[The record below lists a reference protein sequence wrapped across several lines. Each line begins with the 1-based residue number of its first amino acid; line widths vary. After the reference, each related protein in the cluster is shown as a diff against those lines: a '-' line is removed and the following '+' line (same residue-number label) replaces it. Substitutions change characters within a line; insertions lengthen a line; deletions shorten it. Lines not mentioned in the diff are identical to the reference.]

1 MTYRGYASGVGVIAR
16 MFDGLQ
22 RRGLFSRTDG
32 DLLVNNA
39 DQRVWIGA
47 DSLAAL
53 IQQNAPA
60 EKLAVTT
67 RATSLI
73 TGPLTAA
80 PHLMVNDTTGE
91 VRRPRWLGD
100 PMLLRS
106 DARMVGGLQAYP
118 AARRLSRAKFWGAV
132 LQSCIWYGYGA
143 YIYQPDPLGTPIAGT
158 MRQVLPGAITIDAQS
173 RWVIGVGGEQVTF
186 DRDGSLQLGPVE
198 YRISVMRNPLS
209 PVYEDGSSLGVFEL
223 SPSAF
228 GLSASVDSY
237 LTTTFRSGVPA
248 GFLKVNQPGFNDA
261 QAKKMKREWLEAH
274 GNDERSIAVLNAT
287 KVDFEALSISPV
299 DANAS
304 GLKQLSI
311 ADVAYAFGLP
321 PEVLGVAIAGG
332 GTYQNITD
340 QWSRLKTFGLSQ
352 WITEFEDTQSALVPW
367 GWSVKVDLSEFEPDM
382 TQQDP
387 PARPAP
393 AAVDDD
399 ILDVDVDED
408 DQEDVAA

>member
-1 MTYRGYASGVGVIAR
+1 VTYREYASSVGVIAR
-16 MFDGLQ
+16 MFEGLQ
-22 RRGLFSRTDG
+22 LRGLWSRTDG
-32 DLLVNNA
+32 DLLVNNSG
-39 DQRVWIGA
+39 QRVWMGA
-47 DSLAAL
+47 DSFAAL

-80 PHLMVNDTTGE
+80 PYQLVNDSTGE
-91 VRRPRWLGD
+91 TRPARWLAD
-100 PMLLRS
+100 PMLLRA
-106 DARMVGGLQAYP
+106 DERMVGGLQSFAH
-118 AARRLSRAKFWGAV
+118 ARRLTRSKFWGTV

-143 YIYQPDPLGTPIAGT
+143 FIYQPDPLGVPIAGT
-158 MRQVLPGAITIDAQS
+158 MRQVLPGAITIDTQS

-198 YRISVMRNPLS
+198 YRICVLRNPLS

-228 GLSASVDSY
+228 GLSASVDAY
-237 LTTTFRSGVPA
+237 LTTTFRTGVPA
-248 GFLKVNQPGFNDA
+248 GFLKVKQPGFNDA
-261 QAKKMKREWLEAH
+261 QAAKMKREWLEAH

-287 KVDFEALSISPV
+287 SVEFEALSISPV
-299 DANAS
+299 DANAA

-321 PEVLGVAIAGG
+321 PEVLGVAIGGG

-340 QWSRLKTFGLSQ
+340 QWSRLFTFGLSQ
-352 WITEFEDTQSALVPW
+352 WISEIEDQLTALVPW

-382 TQQDP
+382 TQQNK
-387 PARPAP
+387 PAPPAP
-393 AAVDDD
+393 ASEEDIVDA
-399 ILDVDVDED
+399 DVDED
-408 DQEDVAA
+408 DQEDQAA

>member
-1 MTYRGYASGVGVIAR
+1 

-32 DLLVNNA
+32 DLLVNNSG
-39 DQRVWIGA
+39 QRVWIGA

-53 IQQNAPA
+53 LQQNAPA
-60 EKLAVTT
+60 EKLSVTT

-73 TGPLTAA
+73 TAPLTAA
-80 PHLMVNDTTGE
+80 PHLLVNDTTGE
-91 VRRPRWLGD
+91 IRRPRWLGD

-106 DARMVGGLQAYP
+106 DARMAGGLQAYP
-118 AARRLSRAKFWGAV
+118 HARRLSRSKFWGAI

-143 YIYQPDPLGTPIAGT
+143 YIYQPDQLGTPIAGT

-186 DRDGSLQLGPVE
+186 DRDGALQLGPVE

-228 GLSASVDSY
+228 DLAASVDSY
-237 LTTTFRSGVPA
+237 LSTTFKAGIPA
-248 GFLKVNQPGFNDA
+248 GFLKVNQPGFNDT

-274 GNDERSIAVLNAT
+274 GGDERSIAVLNAT

-321 PEVLGVAIAGG
+321 VAVLDVAINGSG
-332 GTYQNITD
+332 SYINLGD
-340 QWSRLKTFGLSQ
+340 QWSRLKTFGLQQ

-367 GWSVKVDLSEFEPDM
+367 GWSVKVDLGEFEPDM
-382 TQQDP
+382 TQKPAAP
-387 PARPAP
+387 PRPAP
-393 AAVDDD
+393 APADDD
-399 ILDVDVDED
+399 VIDVDED
-408 DQEDVAA
+408 DQEDQAA

>member
-1 MTYRGYASGVGVIAR
+1 MTYRGYASSVGVIAR
-16 MFDGLQ
+16 VFDGLQ
-22 RRGLFSRTDG
+22 QRGLFSRTDG
-32 DLLVNNA
+32 DLLVNNSL
-39 DQRVWIGA
+39 QRIWMGA
-47 DSLAAL
+47 DSLTAL

-60 EKLAVTT
+60 ERLSVTT

-80 PHLMVNDTTGE
+80 PHLLVNDTTGE

-118 AARRLSRAKFWGAV
+118 HARRLSRSKFWGSV
-132 LQSCIWYGYGA
+132 LQSCIWYGLGA

-158 MRQVLPGAITIDAQS
+158 MRQVLPGAIKMDSQS
-173 RWVIGVGGEQVTF
+173 RWVVGVGDEQVAF

-198 YRISVMRNPLS
+198 YRVSVMRNPLS

-228 GLSASVDSY
+228 DLSASVDAY
-237 LTTTFRSGVPA
+237 LRTTFRRGVPA
-248 GFLKVNQPGFNDA
+248 GFLKVKQPGFNDT

-274 GNDERSIAVLNAT
+274 GHDERSIAVLNAT
-287 KVDFEALSISPV
+287 NVEFEALSISPV

-304 GLKQLSI
+304 GLKQLAL

-321 PEVLGVAIAGG
+321 VAVLDVAINGSG
-332 GTYQNITD
+332 SYINLGD
-340 QWSRLKTFGLSQ
+340 QWSRLKTFGLAQ

-367 GWSVKVDLSEFEPDM
+367 GWSVKVDLGEFEPDM
-382 TQQDP
+382 TQKDA

-393 AAVDDD
+393 APVDDD
-399 ILDVDVDED
+399 IVDVD

>member
-1 MTYRGYASGVGVIAR
+1 

-22 RRGLFSRTDG
+22 RRGLFARTDG
-32 DLLVNNA
+32 DLLTNNSG
-39 DQRVWIGA
+39 QLVWMGA
-47 DSLAAL
+47 DSLSAL

-60 EKLAVTT
+60 EKLSVTT

-80 PHLMVNDTTGE
+80 PYQLVNDTTGE
-91 VRRPRWLGD
+91 IRPARWLAD
-100 PMLLRS
+100 PMLLRP
-106 DARMVGGLQAYP
+106 DARMVDGLQAYP
-118 AARRLSRAKFWGAV
+118 HARRLSRSKFWSCV
-132 LQSCIWYGYGA
+132 LQSCVWYGYGA
-143 YIYQPDPLGTPIAGT
+143 FIYQPDPLGAPIAGT

-186 DRDGSLQLGPVE
+186 DRDGSLQVGPVE
-198 YRISVMRNPLS
+198 YRIAVLRNPLS

-228 GLSASVDSY
+228 DLSASVDNY
-237 LTTTFRSGVPA
+237 LGRTFRRGIPK
-248 GFLKVNQPGFNDA
+248 GFLRVTQPGFNDA
-261 QAKKMKREWLEAH
+261 QAAKMKRDWMDAH
-274 GNDERSIAVLNAT
+274 GGDEASIAVLNAT
-287 KVDFEALSISPV
+287 KIDFEALSISPV

-352 WITEFEDTQSALVPW
+352 WITEVEDVLTSLVPW

-382 TQQDP
+382 TQKPAAP
-387 PARPAP
+387 PRPAP
-393 AAVDDD
+393 APADDD
-399 ILDVDVDED
+399 VIDVDED
-408 DQEDVAA
+408 DQEDQAA

>member
-1 MTYRGYASGVGVIAR
+1 MTYRGYASSVGVIAR
-16 MFDGLQ
+16 VFDGLQ

-32 DLLVNNA
+32 DMLVNNSL
-39 DQRVWIGA
+39 QRLWMGS
-47 DSLAAL
+47 DNFAAL

-60 EKLAVTT
+60 ERLSVTT

-73 TGPLTAA
+73 TAPLTAA
-80 PHLMVNDTTGE
+80 PHLLVNDTTGE

-118 AARRLSRAKFWGAV
+118 HARRLSRGKFWGAV

-158 MRQVLPGAITIDAQS
+158 MRQVLPGAIKIDSQS
-173 RWVIGVGGEQVTF
+173 RWVIGIGDEQATF
-186 DRDGSLQLGPVE
+186 DRDGSLMLGDVE

-228 GLSASVDSY
+228 DLSASVDSY
-237 LTTTFRSGVPA
+237 LRTTFRRGVPA
-248 GFLKVNQPGFNDA
+248 GFLRVTQPGFNDDH
-261 QAKKMKREWLEAH
+261 AKKMKREWMEAH
-274 GNDERSIAVLNAT
+274 GNDEASIAVLNAT

-321 PEVLGVAIAGG
+321 VAVLDVAINGSG
-332 GTYQNITD
+332 SYINLGD
-340 QWSRLKTFGLSQ
+340 QWSRLKTFGLAQ

-367 GWSVKVDLSEFEPDM
+367 GWSVKIDLGEFEPDM
-382 TQQDP
+382 TQKT
-387 PARPAP
+387 APAP
-393 AAVDDD
+393 APAPVDDD
-399 ILDVDVDED
+399 IVDVDED

>member
-1 MTYRGYASGVGVIAR
+1 

-32 DLLVNNA
+32 DLLVNNSG
-39 DQRVWIGA
+39 QRVWIGA

-53 IQQNAPA
+53 LQQNAPA
-60 EKLAVTT
+60 EKLSVTT

-73 TGPLTAA
+73 TAPLTAA
-80 PHLMVNDTTGE
+80 PHLLVNDTTGE

-106 DARMVGGLQAYP
+106 DARMAGGLQAYP
-118 AARRLSRAKFWGAV
+118 HARRLSRSKFWGAI

-186 DRDGSLQLGPVE
+186 DRDGALQLGPVE

-228 GLSASVDSY
+228 DLAASVDSY
-237 LTTTFRSGVPA
+237 LSTTFKAGIPA
-248 GFLKVNQPGFNDA
+248 GFLKVNQPGFNDT

-274 GNDERSIAVLNAT
+274 GGDERSIAVLNAT

-321 PEVLGVAIAGG
+321 VAVLDVAINGSG
-332 GTYQNITD
+332 SYINLGD
-340 QWSRLKTFGLSQ
+340 QWSRLKTFGLQQ

-367 GWSVKVDLSEFEPDM
+367 GWSVKVDLGEFEPDM
-382 TQQDP
+382 TQKPAAP
-387 PARPAP
+387 PRPAP
-393 AAVDDD
+393 APADDD
-399 ILDVDVDED
+399 VIDVDED
-408 DQEDVAA
+408 DQEDQAA

>member
-1 MTYRGYASGVGVIAR
+1 MTYRGYASSVGVIAR

-32 DLLVNNA
+32 DLLTNNSS
-39 DQRVWIGA
+39 QRIWMSA

-80 PHLMVNDTTGE
+80 PHMVVNDTTGE
-91 VRRPRWLGD
+91 VRRPRWLAD
-100 PMLLRS
+100 PMLLRA
-106 DARMVGGLQAYP
+106 DARGGLQAFP
-118 AARRLSRAKFWGAV
+118 HARRLSRSKFWGAV

-158 MRQVLPGAITIDAQS
+158 MRQVLPGAITIDTQS
-173 RWVIGVGGEQVTF
+173 RWVIGVGSDQVTF

-209 PVYEDGSSLGVFEL
+209 PIYEDGSSLGVFEL

-228 GLSASVDSY
+228 GLSASVDAY
-237 LTTTFRSGVPA
+237 LTTTFRRGVPA
-248 GFLKVNQPGFNDA
+248 GFLKVKQPGFNDA
-261 QAKKMKREWLEAH
+261 AAKKMKREWLEAH

-287 KVDFEALSISPV
+287 SVEFEALSISPV

-311 ADVAYAFGLP
+311 ADAAYAFGLP

-352 WITEFEDTQSALVPW
+352 WITEFEDTQSALVPL

-382 TQQDP
+382 TQNPKPAP
-387 PARPAP
+387 PRPAP
-393 AAVDDD
+393 APDVDDD
-399 ILDVDVDED
+399 IIDIDED
-408 DQEDVAA
+408 DQEDQAA